1 MAASSAIAALAQPTS
16 PLTYRGGVGFS
27 TTSYDESAASRSNTV
42 SRSFG
47 IQGSF
52 SPRLHQVL
60 AVRTDLGWEYLG
72 PVCLDLG
79 EEVDCARSTEEQTSA
94 VFASIGAA
102 IYTPP
107 VRIGSRREWTDTSL
121 VLGFGREWVWAGIG
135 DDGCINCTIERVG
148 FDGGLYLEPGL
159 EFTTNHRIGVEAA
172 YRFYESR
179 ADLSGKFILRI
190 QYLTP

>member
-1 MAASSAIAALAQPTS
+1 MGVRAQPTS

-47 IQGSF
+47 VQGSF
-52 SPRLHQVL
+52 SPRLHRVV
-60 AVRTDLGWEYLG
+60 AVRTEVGLEYLG
-72 PVCLDLG
+72 PVCLDLNEG
-79 EEVDCARSTEEQTSA
+79 VDCARSTEERTSA
-94 VFASIGAA
+94 VFASIGGA

-107 VRIGSRREWTDTSL
+107 VRIGSWREWTDTSL
-121 VLGFGREWVWAGIG
+121 ALGFGREWVWAGIG

-159 EFTTNHRIGVEAA
+159 EFATNHRIGVEAA
-172 YRFYESR
+172 YRFYESG
-179 ADLSGKFILRI
+179 ADLSGKFILRV